1 MKKTIANEHTLKI
14 PKIVFT
20 PKQKMR
26 EAANKVELN
35 IDREGQGGSTT
46 QPGGPGTGEAGGD
59 DGEL

>member
-14 PKIVFT
+14 PKIGFT

-35 IDREGQGGSTT
+35 IDREGQGGSTPSE
-46 QPGGPGTGEAGGD
+46 PGGGTDDGND

>member
-1 MKKTIANEHTLKI
+1 MRKTIANEHTLKI

-35 IDREGQGGSTT
+35 IDREGQGGSPPPN
-46 QPGGPGTGEAGGD
+46 PGGGGTDDGND

>member
-35 IDREGQGGSTT
+35 IDREGQGGSTPSE
-46 QPGGPGTGEAGGD
+46 PGHG
-59 DGEL
+59 